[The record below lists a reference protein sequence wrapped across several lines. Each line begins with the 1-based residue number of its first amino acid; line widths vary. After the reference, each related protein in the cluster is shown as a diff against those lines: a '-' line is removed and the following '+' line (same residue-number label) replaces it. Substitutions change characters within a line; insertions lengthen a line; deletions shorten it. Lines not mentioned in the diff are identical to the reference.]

1 MAENRIHA
9 GRNPRRTSIK
19 DERTDEYI
27 THVSRKTK
35 ATHTELCDTTL
46 KPCRNLSSRPSSMRR
61 LPIFPGHVTF
71 SAKRVW
77 WRDLAWR
84 VGLSWPGTQRSCCF
98 RAKTAE
104 AVRRQALFSRRICS
118 EQQKFNRLGPMGEK
132 SLSALSKWMNNLKV
146 FNVFEWPKKVPS
158 GSSLCR

>member
-19 DERTDEYI
+19 DERTDEYM
-27 THVSRKTK
+27 THVSGKTK

-71 SAKRVW
+71 SAKWVW

-98 RAKTAE
+98 RAQNGRRCEAAGAVFPPHLLGAAE
-104 AVRRQALFSRRICS
+104 IQPFRTNGRKILISIIKMD
-118 EQQKFNRLGPMGEK
+118 EQ
-132 SLSALSKWMNNLKV
+132 
-146 FNVFEWPKKVPS
+146 FESV
-158 GSSLCR
+158 